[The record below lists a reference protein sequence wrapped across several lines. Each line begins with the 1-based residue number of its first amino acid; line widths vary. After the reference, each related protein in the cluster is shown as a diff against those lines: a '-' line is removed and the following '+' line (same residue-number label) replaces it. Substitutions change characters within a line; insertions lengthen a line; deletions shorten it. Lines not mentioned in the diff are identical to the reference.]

1 MKDCF
6 RAPRPLRLRLRC
18 QREKRCRSKVRHK
31 CRPYHRPG
39 SLAPGGQD
47 CGRCPLRV
55 QVPQTCF
62 RLPHC
67 LVAIFRADRDGVI
80 PIPSALPGLT
90 WFDLVWLGG
99 ARLDAD
105 ASCLREIH
113 LAPEPPFQAPPRHIP
128 GPGGTKLCSPAPI
141 LRANCLIINN
151 GRCQVNFTKR
161 CMRVHSENAHIT
173 GTLSSCRRL
182 HHENAHITGMLSL
195 RRHFHRENAHITD
208 VLSSCRHFH
217 RENAHITGTLP
228 SCRRL
233 HHTVALI
240 TQALT
245 SHSRLLYGGDRCCR
259 RVKTD
264 IISESI
270 VTFCENR
277 RRSVSRLR
285 VQPQCK

>member
-1 MKDCF
+1 MTF
-6 RAPRPLRLRLRC
+6 
-18 QREKRCRSKVRHK
+18 
-31 CRPYHRPG
+31 
-39 SLAPGGQD
+39 
-47 CGRCPLRV
+47 
-55 QVPQTCF
+55 
-62 RLPHC
+62 
-67 LVAIFRADRDGVI
+67 
-80 PIPSALPGLT
+80 
-90 WFDLVWLGG
+90 
-99 ARLDAD
+99 
-105 ASCLREIH
+105 REIH
-113 LAPEPPFQAPPRHIP
+113 LAPESSFYGPPRHIP

-161 CMRVHSENAHIT
+161 CMRVHSGYACVADV
-173 GTLSSCRRL
+173 LSSCRHFHR
-182 HHENAHITGMLSL
+182 ENAHITGMLSL

-228 SCRRL
+228 SC
-233 HHTVALI
+233 
-240 TQALT
+240 
-245 SHSRLLYGGDRCCR
+245 SRLLYGGDRCCR